1 MSGVLSSAALEPVH
15 VDSFFS
21 NLEMFG
27 IKLGLDQTK
36 TLFTRLGNP
45 ERSLRF
51 IHIAGTNGKGS
62 VGAMISAALSEAGF
76 RTAFYSSPHLIN
88 VRERFRI
95 DGKAITEEELAV
107 QIAHINPILCEL
119 RNEDLQPTYFEVTT
133 ALAAAYFADN
143 GVDFVVWEVGMG
155 GRFDATNIITP
166 EVSVITGIALDH
178 TAYLGNSISE
188 IAFEKAGIIKNKI
201 PLFCGELPVEA
212 EDVIAKYASE
222 RNSACFF
229 AGENERSTCSFQEK
243 NAKLAERVLL
253 FLAEKFNFNMLNARK
268 DMKSVNWPGRMHE
281 LDDGTIIDGA
291 HNPQAAEALV
301 LSLSSLYPDR
311 KYSVIFASLNDKETI
326 KVLKILAEIAEEF
339 IFPEFHCS
347 RGAVSANRLKELA
360 NSVCSLNVTVV
371 PDLTEAFR
379 SVEQGDVLVTGS
391 LYFAGTVLQQRIKE
405 DAVLNIY

>member
-1 MSGVLSSAALEPVH
+1 MSGVLSSAEIEHVD

-21 NLEMFG
+21 DLEMFG

-36 TLFTRLGNP
+36 TLFAGLGNP
-45 ERSLRF
+45 EKSLRF

-62 VGAMISAALSEAGF
+62 VGAMLSAALSEAGF
-76 RTAFYSSPHLIN
+76 KTAFYSSPHLIDI
-88 VRERFRI
+88 RERFRI
-95 DGKAITEEELAV
+95 DGKAISEEELSAQV
-107 QIAHINPILCEL
+107 DRLKSVICEL
-119 RNEDLQPTYFEVTT
+119 RSKDLQPTYFEVTT

-143 GVDFVVWEVGMG
+143 NVDFVVWEVGMG

-178 TAYLGNSISE
+178 TAHLGNSISE
-188 IAFEKAGIIKNKI
+188 IAFEKAGIIKNGI
-201 PLFCGELPVEA
+201 PLFCGELPADA
-212 EDVIAKYASE
+212 EDIIAKYAAEQNSE
-222 RNSACFF
+222 CSF
-229 AGENERSTCSFQEK
+229 AAENECSTLSFQEK
-243 NAKLAERVLL
+243 NAKLAERVLF
-253 FLAEKFNFNMLNARK
+253 FLAEKFDFNALNAQK
-268 DMKSVNWPGRMHE
+268 GMKKVKWPGRMHE

-301 LSLSSLYPDR
+301 SSLSSLYPGR

-347 RGAVSANRLKELA
+347 RGAVSVHRLKELA
-360 NSVCSLNVTVV
+360 DSICSLSITVV
-371 PDLTEAFR
+371 PDLSEAFR
-379 SVEQGDVLVTGS
+379 SVEKRDVLVTGS
-391 LYFAGTVLQQRIKE
+391 LYFAGTVLQQRVEE